1 MNFNKNY
8 LKMKVYRDF
17 NEIEFDR
24 NTVLTLGTFDGVHRG
39 HKKIL
44 NRLKE
49 ISKNENLRTVVLTMD
64 PHPQIV
70 LQKSDKPPISLL
82 TNINERITEFRNQG
96 IENCVIMTF
105 SYEFSQIPA
114 EEFIS
119 DYLSAKLGM
128 SKILIGYDHMFGKN
142 RDGDENLLEKLGKE
156 LDFSVERIEA
166 MEDHEVVISSTK
178 IRNAIKSNHIELANE
193 MLGYDYMVQGKV
205 VKGDGKGKG
214 LGFPTANILPP
225 NLYKLIPANGVYIVS
240 STIVGKIYF
249 GMANIGTRPTFHDQ
263 NSSTIEVNFLNLDM
277 DLYGKELFIRFHK
290 FLRNEKKFNG
300 PTELV
305 NQINKDKENTIKYI
319 DSVK

>member
-1 MNFNKNY
+1 
-8 LKMKVYRDF
+8 MKVYRDF
-17 NEIEFDR
+17 NDIEFDK

-49 ISKNENLRTVVLTMD
+49 ISNNEKLRTVVLTMD

-70 LQKSDKPPISLL
+70 LQKSDKPPVSLL
-82 TNINERITEFRNQG
+82 TNINERITEFSNQG
-96 IENCVIMTF
+96 IENCVIMSF

-114 EEFIS
+114 QEFIR
-119 DYLSAKLGM
+119 DYLSAKVGM
-128 SKILIGYDHMFGKN
+128 KKILIGYDHMFGKN
-142 RDGDENLLEKLGKE
+142 RDGDEQLLEKLGSE

-166 MEDHEVVISSTK
+166 MEEDEVVISSTK
-178 IRNAIKSNHIELANE
+178 IRNAISNHQIEIANE
-193 MLGYDYMVQGKV
+193 MLGYKYMVQGTV
-205 VKGDGKGKG
+205 VKGDGRGKG

-225 NLYKLIPANGVYIVS
+225 NFYKLIPANGVYIVS
-240 STIVGKIYF
+240 SSIDGEIYF

-263 NSSTIEVNFLNLDM
+263 NSSTIEVNFLNMDL
-277 DLYGKELFIRFHK
+277 DLYGKELYIRFHR

-319 DSVK
+319 DSLK